1 MAEQVLPD
9 LRLLIQTEHRADG
22 NLERVEA
29 FYLQEQFT
37 GPVPLRNERPAAE
50 LLAER
55 LAGADPASTSLLF
68 IP

>member
-9 LRLLIQTEHRADG
+9 LRLLIQTEHRTDG
-22 NLERVEA
+22 NLKRVEA

>member
-1 MAEQVLPD
+1 MAAQVLSD
-9 LRLLIQTEHRADG
+9 LRLLIQTEPCADG
-22 NLERVEA
+22 ILERVEA